1 MQLDQ
6 NLYDIFQDKARQ
18 TTITTLNL
26 GLAYT
31 AVVTSDGGIGV
42 AHTCLEQSGPCGLAH
57 ENRIYEGHCAAD
69 LLPCILE
76 ADPLKRSMALA
87 LINALNHSAAV
98 ALPEDTTTRLFE
110 HLKIGHG
117 TRVAMVGYFGPLMP
131 VFQEKGA
138 VVEAIDRGRAIGDPA
153 AFQAKLHDW
162 ADVLLLTSTSILNQ
176 STEEILGHTSDTLRT
191 VILGPST
198 PMVPDAFAS
207 LPVNLLAGTV
217 PLDSK
222 GVLQCIRH
230 GAGTRSI
237 HKFSR
242 KAFTELG

>member
-6 NLYDIFQDKARQ
+6 TLYALFQDKARQ
-18 TTITTLNL
+18 TNITTLNL

-31 AVVTSDGGIGV
+31 AVVSSDGGIGV

-57 ENRIYEGHCAAD
+57 ETRIYEDHPAID

-76 ADPLKRSMALA
+76 TDPLKRSMALA
-87 LINALNHSAAV
+87 LINALNHSAAM
-98 ALPEDTTTRLFE
+98 AYPEDTTARLFD
-110 HLKIGHG
+110 HLQIGTG

-138 VVEAIDRGRAIGDPA
+138 VVEAIDRGRSLGDPEV
-153 AFQAKLHDW
+153 FREKLHNW
-162 ADVLLLTSTSILNQ
+162 ADVLLLTSTSLLNQ
-176 STEEILGHTSDTLRT
+176 STEEILAHGAPGLRT
-191 VILGPST
+191 VVLGPST
-198 PMVPDAFAS
+198 PMVPEAFAS

-222 GVLQCIRH
+222 AVLQCIRH